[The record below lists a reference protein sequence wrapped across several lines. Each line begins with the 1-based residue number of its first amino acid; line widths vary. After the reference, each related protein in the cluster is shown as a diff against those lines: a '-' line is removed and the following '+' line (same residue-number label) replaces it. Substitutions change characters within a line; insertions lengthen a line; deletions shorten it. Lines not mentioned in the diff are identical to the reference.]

1 MIIGNVNA
9 EYEATIR
16 LSVYGMDGQ
25 IYEQTAIID
34 TGFDGWL
41 SLPASLIN
49 TVGLQWN
56 GRGRATLGDGSE
68 CLFNV
73 YEATVIWGEE
83 TITIQ
88 IDEAESEPLVGMLLM
103 SGYRLIIEVRENG
116 LVQLE
121 KL

>member
-9 EYEATIR
+9 EYEATIC

-49 TVGLQWN
+49 TLGLQWN
-56 GRGRATLGDGSE
+56 GTKISPNIYGIR
-68 CLFNV
+68 V
-73 YEATVIWGEE
+73 
-83 TITIQ
+83 
-88 IDEAESEPLVGMLLM
+88 
-103 SGYRLIIEVRENG
+103 
-116 LVQLE
+116 
-121 KL
+121 